1 MKHIWTRKTPGWPAT
16 DNIPRASER
25 RAMTLA
31 ARLTWKDQ
39 RGTTHFA
46 AVVTRNI
53 SDVGVYVEC
62 LSQLSISLYRL
73 VEFQLESRVRSA
85 DGLPVALTNGCVLAA
100 VYRVSPGSPASGVPQ
115 GLALRLMPDSSRRA
129 PDLGEGAPDRVGR
142 VLGRPSPEVLRR

>member
-1 MKHIWTRKTPGWPAT
+1 VKHMWTRNTPGWPAT

-62 LSQLSISLYRL
+62 LTQLSIPLYRL
-73 VEFQLESRVRSA
+73 VEFRLESRVRDA
-85 DGLPVALTNGCVLAA
+85 DGLPVALRNGCVRAA
-100 VYRVSPGSPASGVPQ
+100 VYRVSPPTSSGVRQ
-115 GLALRLMPDSSRRA
+115 GLALRLMPDPSRRA
-129 PDLGEGAPDRVGR
+129 PDLGEARATA
-142 VLGRPSPEVLRR
+142 